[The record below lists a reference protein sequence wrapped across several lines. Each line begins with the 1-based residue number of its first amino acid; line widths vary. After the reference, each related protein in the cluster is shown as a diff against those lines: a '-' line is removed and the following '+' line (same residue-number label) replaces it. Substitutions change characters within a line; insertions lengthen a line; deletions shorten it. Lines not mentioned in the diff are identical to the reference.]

1 MASINSADTSA
12 PVLQGARASGPI
24 GKSASNMFENSR
36 PEALLAYLYV
46 YPEQNGALD
55 QLINITRN

>member
-1 MASINSADTSA
+1 MASINSADKPATALQA
-12 PVLQGARASGPI
+12 PRALGPI
-24 GKSASNMFENSR
+24 GKVAPTTLENAL

-55 QLINITRN
+55 RLITMTCN